1 VEVNLTVAQKNLLA
15 SMPINGEIAMGGT
28 DAPIVVWLQK
38 LGLVEHV
45 GCWRYR
51 ITAAGREALKQ

>member
-1 VEVNLTVAQKNLLA
+1 MNLTAAQRNVLA
-15 SMPINGEIAMGGT
+15 SMPASGEIAMGGT

-51 ITAAGREALKQ
+51 ITAAGREALK

>member
-1 VEVNLTVAQKNLLA
+1 MNLTTAQRNLLA
-15 SMPINGEIAMGGT
+15 SMPINGEISMGGT
-28 DAPIVVWLQK
+28 DAPVVVCLQK

-51 ITAAGREALKQ
+51 ITAAGREALK

>member
-1 VEVNLTVAQKNLLA
+1 
-15 SMPINGEIAMGGT
+15 MPINGEIAMGGT
-28 DAPIVVWLQK
+28 DAPAVVWLQK

-51 ITAAGREALKQ
+51 ITPAGREALK

>member
-1 VEVNLTVAQKNLLA
+1 MNLTVAQRNLLA
-15 SMPINGEIAMGGT
+15 SMPISGEIAMGGT

-51 ITAAGREALKQ
+51 ITADGREALK

>member
-1 VEVNLTVAQKNLLA
+1 MTLTVAQRNMLA
-15 SMPINGEIAMGGT
+15 SMPASGEISMGGN

-45 GCWRYR
+45 GCWRYK
-51 ITAAGREALKQ
+51 ITAAGREALKS

>member
-1 VEVNLTVAQKNLLA
+1 MNLTVAQKNLLA
-15 SMPINGEIAMGGT
+15 SMPINKEIAMGGT

-51 ITAAGREALKQ
+51 ITAAGREALKP

>member
-1 VEVNLTVAQKNLLA
+1 MNLTVAQRNLLA

>member
-1 VEVNLTVAQKNLLA
+1 MNLTPAQRNVLA
-15 SMPINGEIAMGGT
+15 SMPASGEISMGGT

-51 ITAAGREALKQ
+51 ITAAGREALK

>member
-1 VEVNLTVAQKNLLA
+1 MNLTVAQRNVLA
-15 SMPINGEIAMGGT
+15 SMPVSGKISMGGN

-45 GCWRYR
+45 GCRRYR
-51 ITAAGREALKQ
+51 ITAAGREALKP